1 MDGLQQHRTSATAA
15 AGAKPVPRMD
25 RVSKRRSLRRR
36 GSHEGEPIEP
46 FAPVWTLQPQDLV
59 ITLLGTYVRPN
70 PREVWSGGVVHLLE
84 QFGFT
89 AGAARVALSRLA
101 RRGLLA
107 RAKEGRLVYY
117 TLSERAEHLL
127 EEGDRRI
134 FPLGTHED
142 WDGTWTLLWH
152 SIPEEQ
158 RVERGRLARRL
169 RFLGFGSMQDSTWIA
184 PRDREQDVSDLLHD
198 LGVERYAGVFV
209 GRPSKDIHLEP
220 LVSRAWNLEQ
230 LASRYAAFTAEFAP
244 YRQAAVR
251 RGMSDR
257 EAFVVRTRVIHWFRR
272 FPFVDPEFPDEMMP
286 RARHRRE
293 AVAVFHDVYDGL
305 AEPAQRYFDA
315 VTMPPGRQR
324 AGTAAEQTR
333 RALSR

>member
-1 MDGLQQHRTSATAA
+1 MMAEVARSDRARD
-15 AGAKPVPRMD
+15 PR
-25 RVSKRRSLRRR
+25 R
-36 GSHEGEPIEP
+36 GEPIEP

-59 ITLLGTYVRPN
+59 LTLLGTYVRPQ
-70 PREVWSGGVVHLLE
+70 PREIWSGGMVHLLE

-89 AGAARVALSRLA
+89 TGAARVALSRLA
-101 RRGLLA
+101 RRGLLS

-127 EEGDRRI
+127 DEGDRRI

-152 SIPEEQ
+152 SIPEDQ

-209 GRPSKDIHLEP
+209 GRPSQDIHLEA
-220 LVSRAWNLEQ
+220 LVSRAWDLED
-230 LASRYAAFTAEFAP
+230 LASRYAAFTAEFTP
-244 YRQAAVR
+244 YTRPSVSR
-251 RGMSDR
+251 EMSDR

-286 RARHRRE
+286 RAHHRRE
-293 AVAVFHDVYDGL
+293 AVAIFHDVYDQL

-315 VTMPPGRQR
+315 MTMPPGQR
-324 AGTAAEQTR
+324 GADPASKQTAGAS
-333 RALSR
+333 SR

>member
-1 MDGLQQHRTSATAA
+1 MEGPRHHRTSAMAA
-15 AGAKPVPRMD
+15 AVDEPPQQMD
-25 RVSKRRSLRRR
+25 PLSRRRSPRRR
-36 GSHEGEPIEP
+36 PSQEREAIEP

-70 PREVWSGGVVHLLE
+70 PREVWSGGMVHLLE

-89 AGAARVALSRLA
+89 TGAARVALSRLA

-198 LGVERYAGVFV
+198 LRVERYAGVFV

-244 YRQAAVR
+244 YRRAAVR
-251 RGMSDR
+251 HEMSDR

-293 AVAVFHDVYDGL
+293 AVAIFHGVYDGL
-305 AEPAQRYFDA
+305 AEPSQRYFDA
-315 VTMPPGRQR
+315 VTMPPGRR
-324 AGTAAEQTR
+324 NPDAAAKRTR
-333 RALSR
+333 PALSR